1 MHATRTNV
9 ALAILLCLLMA
20 ASSALAGPGAQEFV
34 RTKLDEISAILRT
47 SHGEAREK
55 RVHSALD
62 SAFDYDALAASSLG
76 KHWQTRSPAEQREFT
91 DLLKQLVRRSY
102 RKSLDKTLGWSLQL
116 QGERPVSDG
125 VRVATIAKDKK
136 NPQTAPIG
144 IDYVLHQ
151 TKKSWR
157 VVDVVV
163 EGSSLV
169 ANYRNQFNKAIKKG
183 GFSDLLSKMKRRLA
197 KTED

>member
-1 MHATRTNV
+1 MQATRTNA

-20 ASSALAGPGAQEFV
+20 AGSALAGVGAQEFV

-47 SHGEAREK
+47 SHGDAREK
-55 RVHSALD
+55 RVRSAMD

-76 KHWQTRSPAEQREFT
+76 KHWQSRSPAEQREFT

-116 QGERPVSDG
+116 QGERPASDG
-125 VRVATIAKDKK
+125 VRVATIAKDNK
-136 NPQTAPIG
+136 NPKNAPVG

-151 TKKSWR
+151 TKEGWR

-169 ANYRNQFNKAIKKG
+169 ANYRNQFNKVIRKG
-183 GFSDLLSKMKRRLA
+183 GFADLLSKMKRRLA
-197 KTED
+197 KPED